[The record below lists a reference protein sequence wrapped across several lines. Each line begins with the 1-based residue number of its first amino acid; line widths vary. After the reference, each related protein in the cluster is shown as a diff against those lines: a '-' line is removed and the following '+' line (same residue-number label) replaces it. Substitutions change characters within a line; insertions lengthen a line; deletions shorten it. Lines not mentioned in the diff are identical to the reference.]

1 MIPAALDLGELKGP
15 VLCFGG
21 PYGNLEA
28 TEALLAEARR
38 LGIPAG
44 NVVCTGDAVAYCA
57 DPAAVVAR
65 LRADGVHVVMGNCEE
80 SLGLERADCGC
91 GFEADS
97 PCDVLSREWFAF
109 AQRELDDEAKAW
121 MARLPRR
128 IRFTLGGRRFA
139 VIHGG
144 AADIGRFIFASTPMT
159 EKEREFARLDAEAP
173 ADVPLGAVIAG
184 HCGLP
189 FSEWVG
195 DKLWHNPGVI
205 GMPANDG
212 RPETWFSILTPGAE
226 TAGGGIAIAH
236 HSLSYDYRRAAAR
249 MEDAA
254 LGAPYARALVSGLW
268 PDQGVLPAP
277 ERAARQKPLRPWRLA
292 WPATRI
298 EAA

>member
-1 MIPAALDLGELKGP
+1 MTGP

-21 PYGNLEA
+21 PYGNLQA
-28 TEALLAEARR
+28 TEALLAEAHR
-38 LGIPAG
+38 LGIPSG
-44 NVVCTGDAVAYCA
+44 NVVCTGDVVAYCA

-65 LRADGVHVVMGNCEE
+65 LRAAGVRVVMGNCEE
-80 SLGLERADCGC
+80 SLGLARADCGC

-109 AQRELDDEAKAW
+109 ARSALDDEAKAW
-121 MARLPRR
+121 MAELPRR

-139 VIHGG
+139 VVHGG
-144 AADIGRFIFASTPMT
+144 AADIGRFIFASTPT
-159 EKEREFARLDAEAP
+159 AEKEREFARLDAEAP
-173 ADVPLGAVIAG
+173 ADAPFDAVIAG

-189 FSEWVG
+189 FSEFVG
-195 DKLWHNPGVI
+195 NKLWHNPGVI

-212 RPETWFSILTPGAE
+212 CPETWFSILTPGTRNE
-226 TAGGGIAIAH
+226 SGGGIEIAH

-268 PDQGVLPAP
+268 PDQGVLPQP
-277 ERAARQKPLRPWRLA
+277 ERAARRKPLRPWRLA
-292 WPATRI
+292 WPDAKIR
-298 EAA
+298 AA